1 MPASMT
7 GYATGEILCRGV
19 SGTIEIRSVNHKHRE
34 LGISLPMNSLALEAK
49 VREMVEPLV
58 LRGKIQLSVRLEF
71 KQLSTGPVVDLDK
84 ARSWVDRCNQLSD
97 AMNLKSDLGVSQLI
111 TLPGVLADSTDPN
124 LHQDL
129 EDALLKYLP
138 SVVQA
143 FCVSRQ
149 KEGDFLSRELLKY
162 LYRMEECRQMIEGL
176 QATIQNDSLERY
188 RQRVGL
194 FMSGEL
200 DENRLYQEVAI
211 LLEKADVSE
220 ELVRLAAHFK
230 AFEEILLQASECG
243 RSLNFLCQE
252 IHREINTTGSKS
264 QNLEVVRQVLELK
277 NLLEKIREQIQNLE

>member
-7 GYATGEILCRGV
+7 GYAVGEILCRGV
-19 SGTIEIRSVNHKHRE
+19 SGFIEIRSVNHKHRE
-34 LGISLPMNSLALEAK
+34 LGIGLPISSLALETK
-49 VREMVEPLV
+49 VREIVEPLV
-58 LRGKIQLSVRLEF
+58 LRGKIQLSIKLEF
-71 KQLSTGPVVDLDK
+71 RQLSLGPLVDLDK
-84 ARSWVDRCNQLSD
+84 ARSWVDRCNQLAD

-111 TLPGVLADSTDPN
+111 TLPGVLADGTDQS
-124 LHQDL
+124 LQKDL
-129 EDALLKYLP
+129 EEAVLQYLP
-138 SVVQA
+138 ATVQA
-143 FCVSRQ
+143 FCQSRQ
-149 KEGDFLSRELLKY
+149 KEGEFLSQEILKY
-162 LYRMEECRQMIEGL
+162 LDRMEDCRQKIEDL
-176 QATIQNDSLERY
+176 QTTIRNDALERY

-211 LLEKADVSE
+211 LLEKADVTE
-220 ELVRLAAHFK
+220 ELVRLSAHFVS
-230 AFEEILLQASECG
+230 FRDILVQSSECG